1 MINNG
6 QQWMAGTQTPVTIS
20 HDYSPTLSGRRGGRE
35 FLGIRG
41 DLGEGKVSIEDV
53 IRGEKERWYSLSERR
68 SHPAGEDIESAYSPY
83 CFQHIS

>member
-20 HDYSPTLSGRRGGRE
+20 HDYSPTLSGRGGE

>member
-1 MINNG
+1 M
-6 QQWMAGTQTPVTIS
+6 
-20 HDYSPTLSGRRGGRE
+20 DGRYTDSSNYFPWLFADLKWEKGGRE